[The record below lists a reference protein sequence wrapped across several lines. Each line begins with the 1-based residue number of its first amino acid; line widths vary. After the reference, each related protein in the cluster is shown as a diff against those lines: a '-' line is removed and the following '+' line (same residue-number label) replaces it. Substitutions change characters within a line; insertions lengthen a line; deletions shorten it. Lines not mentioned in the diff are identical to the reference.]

1 LVDCA
6 YGYFC
11 GSDFGDFRLDALRA
25 SHPAGITGLETCAT
39 GREHA
44 DGIASRRFLRRFS
57 GQALRKASGL
67 AFDVTSR
74 PFVKPQGS
82 ASIPSRLVSA
92 RFEMT
97 QTEHRFALIP
107 RLRQPPLGMTDF
119 AGLSGKA
126 GGSCPWPAPRFPT
139 SYK

>member
-1 LVDCA
+1 MGKV
-6 YGYFC
+6 
-11 GSDFGDFRLDALRA
+11 
-25 SHPAGITGLETCAT
+25 
-39 GREHA
+39 
-44 DGIASRRFLRRFS
+44 LRRP
-57 GQALRKASGL
+57 SGL

-107 RLRQPPLGMTDF
+107 RLRQPPLGMTGKERKERADRD
-119 AGLSGKA
+119 LSPVSPDLTRVSPRRRDANGRKPSP
-126 GGSCPWPAPRFPT
+126 GGPYRS
-139 SYK
+139 